1 MTKLGQ
7 FNFNLPE
14 DLIADKPA
22 IYRDE
27 SRLLVLDKKTGRIE
41 HKIFKEIINYFD
53 DGDIIVANNSMV
65 FPARLYGTKEK
76 TGAHIEVFLLRE
88 LSSEN
93 HLWDVVVEPARKVR
107 IGNKL
112 IFGGKQG
119 DLLIAEVID
128 NTTSKG
134 RTIRFYF
141 DGSDEDFEKLLNKLG
156 STPLPRYMKR
166 EPDESDAEL
175 YQTIFAKEKGSIAA
189 PAAGIHFSKEVL
201 KWFEIK
207 NIRTAEITLHIGLA
221 SFKCIEVEDL
231 SKHKMESENFIITS
245 KAAEKVNESIS
256 KRKKVC
262 AIGTTTLRAIESSVS
277 TTNRLIPIEGWTEKF
292 IFPPYNFK
300 VANALVTNFHAPK
313 SPFYIATCAFGG
325 LENVRE
331 AYKIA
336 IKEKYRFMDYGD
348 VMLII

>member
-27 SRLLVLDKKTGRIE
+27 SRLMVVHKQTGKIE
-41 HKIFKEIINYFD
+41 QKIFKDIINYFD
-53 DGDIIVANNSMV
+53 EGDIMVVNNSMV

-88 LSSEN
+88 LSEEN

-119 DLLIAEVID
+119 DILIAEVID

-141 DGSDEDFEKLLNKLG
+141 DGSYEDFQKMLYRLG
-156 STPLPRYMKR
+156 STPLPKYMKR
-166 EPDESDAEL
+166 EPVESDIAN
-175 YQTIFAKEKGSIAA
+175 YQTLYAKEKGSIAA
-189 PAAGIHFSKEVL
+189 PAAGIHFSREVL

-207 NIRTAEITLHIGLA
+207 NVDIAEITLHIGLA

-231 SKHKMESENFIITS
+231 SKHKMESENFQINHL
-245 KAAEKVNESIS
+245 AADKVNKSIAN
-256 KRKKVC
+256 RKKVC
-262 AIGTTTLRAIESSVS
+262 AVGTTTIRAVESSVS
-277 TTNRLIPIEGWTEKF
+277 TMNRLIPIEGWTEKF
-292 IFPPYNFK
+292 IFPPYDFK
-300 VANALVTNFHAPK
+300 IINSLVTNFHSPK
-313 SPFYIATCAFGG
+313 SPFYIATAAFGG
-325 LENVRE
+325 LELVRE
-331 AYKIA
+331 AYKLA
-336 IKEKYRFMDYGD
+336 VKEKYRFMDYGD